1 MEERLIIRTSSSRS
15 CYLLISYIAV
25 ASAFLFSV
33 WINQRGYQDPGILDG
48 ILIPTAIFV
57 LVSVFVMVFAE
68 DNRLTAIVAA
78 IFLVSLNLIPGL
90 KYQLFYGCYDSVA
103 HYGYVQ
109 SLVSLGHVPQ
119 TGFYAPAYSDT
130 PGMHI
135 LIGSFSLVSGISVN
149 DVLRFVIPAMYGIFP
164 LVVFFI
170 TRDILDQTAQR
181 FIIIVSSFPLVGIL
195 GYALSGTTI
204 GLLLFVLFLAFLFR
218 RMSSSKRGF
227 TIALLVLSFAL
238 TISHGVTSLFL
249 SLILGAAAF
258 VLVFLRSVGAS
269 FPSRSQVHGYV
280 TTFSFLITLVMTW
293 WSYKATLYLTSIAVV
308 LQRVFAS
315 ESSGQLI
322 PNRFFEI
329 PLWAKLRILL
339 VAYSEFLVMMFVSL
353 IGILL
358 LVKMVRRGQLGQR
371 AKDFYLH
378 LTLLASIILGAILIQ
393 FVIGLGGIGY
403 DRFLCYAVVLSPFLV
418 GLVFW
423 RLNKCLAVASRK
435 WAANTVIA
443 IIYLALLLVCLI
455 QAFSY
460 EPLIP
465 KASVLSQTLPEDVPL
480 VDFRAANTIYKVKLI
495 SFAEAYSSPDS
506 RIASDTV
513 TRFQMYGFAKASFSS
528 RNMYFSPLESPGLD
542 WTLLL
547 LQTSDK
553 AGPFN
558 EKAEYHTQ
566 EYLDEFRTAGN
577 VVYDN
582 GLSIIVVRPPY
593 MGSDIP

>member
-1 MEERLIIRTSSSRS
+1 
-15 CYLLISYIAV
+15 
-25 ASAFLFSV
+25 
-33 WINQRGYQDPGILDG
+33 
-48 ILIPTAIFV
+48 
-57 LVSVFVMVFAE
+57 
-68 DNRLTAIVAA
+68 
-78 IFLVSLNLIPGL
+78 
-90 KYQLFYGCYDSVA
+90 
-103 HYGYVQ
+103 
-109 SLVSLGHVPQ
+109 
-119 TGFYAPAYSDT
+119 
-130 PGMHI
+130 
-135 LIGSFSLVSGISVN
+135 
-149 DVLRFVIPAMYGIFP
+149 
-164 LVVFFI
+164 
-170 TRDILDQTAQR
+170 
-181 FIIIVSSFPLVGIL
+181 
-195 GYALSGTTI
+195 
-204 GLLLFVLFLAFLFR
+204 
-218 RMSSSKRGF
+218 
-227 TIALLVLSFAL
+227 LSFAL

-378 LTLLASIILGAILIQ
+378 LILLASMILGAILIQ